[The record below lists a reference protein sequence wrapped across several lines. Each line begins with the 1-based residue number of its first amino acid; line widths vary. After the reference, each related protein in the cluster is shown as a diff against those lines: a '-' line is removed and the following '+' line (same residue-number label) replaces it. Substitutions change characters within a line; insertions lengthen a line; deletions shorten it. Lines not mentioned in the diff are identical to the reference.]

1 MDAEDVEVNP
11 LDVIFDLK
19 KVLVGKEYFRINH
32 LLPLLFNLVQG
43 PTLRSKSTVPRPILK
58 DSSFRKDVYNSLP
71 FIYGGLYMEV
81 YSTYQNECLLEKNN
95 RRNRY

>member
-1 MDAEDVEVNP
+1 VDAEDVEVNP
-11 LDVIFDLK
+11 LHVIFDLK

-32 LLPLLFNLVQG
+32 LLPLLFNLVRG
-43 PTLRSKSTVPRPILK
+43 PTLLSNSTVPRPILK
-58 DSSFRKDVYNSLP
+58 DSSLGFYNSFL

-81 YSTYQNECLLEKNN
+81 CSTYQNECLLEKYN